1 MIRHVVMFTFRE
13 DASEAQIG
21 EAVAALAELA
31 TLVPTVR
38 AFRLGRDIGVNEG
51 NFHLAVTADFDDVEG
66 YLTYRDHPE
75 HLRVIR
81 EKGAPV
87 VASRSAVQ
95 FEF

>member
-1 MIRHVVMFTFRE
+1 MIRHVVMFTFNE
-13 DASEAQIG
+13 GASEEQIG
-21 EAVAALAELA
+21 EAIAALAELPS
-31 TLVPTVR
+31 LIPTVR
-38 AFRLGRDIGVNEG
+38 GFRLGRDIGVNPG
-51 NFHLAVTADFDDVEG
+51 NFHLAVTADFDDVAG

-95 FEF
+95 FEY